1 VPTILI
7 TGAAGFVGGHVAR
20 EAARYRAD
28 LRLMSHLSPLL
39 GSDPPLHKGSPIQEG
54 PVTQEGPAA
63 HDGAR
68 VVRADLTDPASLRGV
83 CDGVDV
89 LIHCAS
95 QIGGGVEANDAVNAR
110 GTAALIEEAR
120 RARVAR
126 IVQLSTASVYGR
138 GTFRGD
144 RPEELSRNPGSPTS
158 LTRATAED
166 TVLAAGGVV
175 LRPHLVYG
183 EGDRWVVP
191 GLTRML
197 RVLPGTVEGWH
208 ARTSVIAAPELAALL
223 VATALAPATD
233 LTASVYHATHPEPLP
248 VDTLLRAV
256 ADCTGTDW
264 PDRELTADRARAVLA
279 EKGVPPSGLDM
290 FTTDHVFDSTPL
302 WSDLRRAPGAGF
314 DTDFPLAA
322 PWYRKA
328 LRDG

>member
-1 VPTILI
+1 MPTILI
-7 TGAAGFVGGHVAR
+7 TGAAGFVGGHVTR

-28 LRLMSHLSPLL
+28 LRLMSHRSPLL
-39 GSDPPLHKGSPIQEG
+39 GSGPP
-54 PVTQEGPAA
+54 TQEGPPPQGRPAGQ
-63 HDGAR
+63 DGAR

-95 QIGGGVEANDAVNAR
+95 QIGGGVEANEAVNAR
-110 GTAALIEEAR
+110 GTAALVEEAR
-120 RARVAR
+120 RAGVAR

-144 RPEELSRNPGSPTS
+144 RPEELRRNPGSPTS
-158 LTRATAED
+158 RTRAAAED

-197 RVLPGTVEGWH
+197 RVLPGTVEGWP
-208 ARTSVIAAPELAALL
+208 ARSSAIAVPELAALL
-223 VATALAPATD
+223 VATALAPAAD

-256 ADCTGTDW
+256 AECTGADW
-264 PDRELTADRARAVLA
+264 PDRELTVDRARAVLA
-279 EKGVPPSGLDM
+279 EHGVPPSGLDM

-322 PWYRKA
+322 PWYRKT

>member
-1 VPTILI
+1 MPTILI
-7 TGAAGFVGGHVAR
+7 TGAAGFVGGHVTR

-28 LRLMSHLSPLL
+28 LRLMSHRSPLL
-39 GSDPPLHKGSPIQEG
+39 GSGPP
-54 PVTQEGPAA
+54 TQEGPAG

-95 QIGGGVEANDAVNAR
+95 RIGGGVEANEAVNAR
-110 GTAALIEEAR
+110 GTAALVEEAR
-120 RARVAR
+120 RAGVAR

-138 GTFRGD
+138 GTFRGA
-144 RPEELSRNPGSPTS
+144 RPEELRRNPGSPTS
-158 LTRATAED
+158 RTRAAAED

-197 RVLPGTVEGWH
+197 RVLPGTVEGWP
-208 ARTSVIAAPELAALL
+208 ARSSVIAVPELAALL
-223 VATALAPATD
+223 VATALAPAAD

-256 ADCTGTDW
+256 AECTGADR
-264 PDRELTADRARAVLA
+264 PDRELTVDRARAVLA
-279 EKGVPPSGLDM
+279 ENGVPPSGLDM

>member
-1 VPTILI
+1 MPTILI
-7 TGAAGFVGGHVAR
+7 TGAAGFVGGHVTR

-28 LRLMSHLSPLL
+28 LRLMSHRSPLL
-39 GSDPPLHKGSPIQEG
+39 GSGPP
-54 PVTQEGPAA
+54 TQEGPPA
-63 HDGAR
+63 HEGPPTQGRPAGQDGAR

-95 QIGGGVEANDAVNAR
+95 QIGGGVEANEAVNAR
-110 GTAALIEEAR
+110 GTAALVEEAR
-120 RARVAR
+120 RAGVAR

-144 RPEELSRNPGSPTS
+144 RPEELRRNPGSPTS
-158 LTRATAED
+158 RTRAAAED

-197 RVLPGTVEGWH
+197 RVLPGTVEGWP
-208 ARTSVIAAPELAALL
+208 ARSSAIAVPELAALL
-223 VATALAPATD
+223 VATALAPAAD

-248 VDTLLRAV
+248 VETLLRAV
-256 ADCTGTDW
+256 AECTGADW
-264 PDRELTADRARAVLA
+264 PDRELTVDRARAVLA
-279 EKGVPPSGLDM
+279 EHGVPPSGLDM

-322 PWYRKA
+322 PWYRKT

>member
-1 VPTILI
+1 
-7 TGAAGFVGGHVAR
+7 
-20 EAARYRAD
+20 
-28 LRLMSHLSPLL
+28 
-39 GSDPPLHKGSPIQEG
+39 
-54 PVTQEGPAA
+54 
-63 HDGAR
+63 
-68 VVRADLTDPASLRGV
+68 V

-95 QIGGGVEANDAVNAR
+95 QIGGGVEANEAVNAR
-110 GTAALIEEAR
+110 GTAALVEEAR
-120 RARVAR
+120 RAGVAR

-158 LTRATAED
+158 RTRAAAED

-191 GLTRML
+191 GLARML
-197 RVLPGTVEGWH
+197 RVLPGTVEGWP
-208 ARTSVIAAPELAALL
+208 ARSSAIAVPELAALL
-223 VATALAPATD
+223 VATALAPAAD

-256 ADCTGTDW
+256 AECTGADW
-264 PDRELTADRARAVLA
+264 PDRELTVDRARAVLA
-279 EKGVPPSGLDM
+279 EHGVPPSGLDM

>member
-1 VPTILI
+1 VRTILI

-20 EAARYRAD
+20 EAARHRVD
-28 LRLMSHLSPLL
+28 LRLMSHRSPLPD
-39 GSDPPLHKGSPIQEG
+39 SAPPFHQGSPER
-54 PVTQEGPAA
+54 
-63 HDGAR
+63 DDAR

-95 QIGGGVEANDAVNAR
+95 QIGGGVEANEAVNAR
-110 GTAALIEEAR
+110 GTAALVEEAR
-120 RARVAR
+120 RAGVAR

-138 GTFRGD
+138 GTFRGN
-144 RPEELSRNPGSPTS
+144 RPEELTRNPRSPTS
-158 LTRATAED
+158 SSRARAED
-166 TVLAAGGVV
+166 AVLAAGGVV

-197 RVLPGTVEGWH
+197 RTLPGTVADWL
-208 ARTSVIAAPELAALL
+208 ARTSAIAVPELAELL
-223 VATALAPATD
+223 VAAALAPAAD
-233 LTASVYHATHPEPLP
+233 LTASVYHATHPEPVP

-256 ADCTGTDW
+256 AECAGIDW
-264 PDRELTADRARAVLA
+264 PDRELTADRARVILA

-290 FTTDHVFDSTPL
+290 FTTDHVFDSTSL
-302 WSDLRRAPGAGF
+302 WSDLRRAPGGGF

-322 PWYRKA
+322 AWYRKSLPA
-328 LRDG
+328 G

>member
-1 VPTILI
+1 MPTILI
-7 TGAAGFVGGHVAR
+7 TGAAGFVGGHVTR

-28 LRLMSHLSPLL
+28 LRLMSHRIPLL
-39 GSDPPLHKGSPIQEG
+39 GSGPP
-54 PVTQEGPAA
+54 TQEGPPPHEGPPTQERPAG

-95 QIGGGVEANDAVNAR
+95 QIGGGAEANEAVNTR
-110 GTAALIEEAR
+110 GTAALVEEAR
-120 RARVAR
+120 RAGVAR

-144 RPEELSRNPGSPTS
+144 RPEELRRNPGSPTS
-158 LTRATAED
+158 RTRAAAED

-191 GLTRML
+191 GLARML
-197 RVLPGTVEGWH
+197 RVLPGTVKGWP
-208 ARTSVIAAPELAALL
+208 ARSSAIAVPELAALL
-223 VATALAPATD
+223 VATALAPAAD

-256 ADCTGTDW
+256 AECTGADW
-264 PDRELTADRARAVLA
+264 PDRELTVDRARAVLT
-279 EKGVPPSGLDM
+279 EHGVPPSGLDM

>member
-1 VPTILI
+1 MPTILI
-7 TGAAGFVGGHVAR
+7 TGAAGFVGGHVTR

-28 LRLMSHLSPLL
+28 LRLMSHRSPLL
-39 GSDPPLHKGSPIQEG
+39 GSGPP
-54 PVTQEGPAA
+54 TQEGPPPQERPAG

-95 QIGGGVEANDAVNAR
+95 QIGGGVEANEAVNAR
-110 GTAALIEEAR
+110 GTAALVEEAR
-120 RARVAR
+120 RAGVAR

-144 RPEELSRNPGSPTS
+144 RPEELRRNPGSPTS
-158 LTRATAED
+158 RTRAAAED

-191 GLTRML
+191 GLARML
-197 RVLPGTVEGWH
+197 RVLPGTVEGWP
-208 ARTSVIAAPELAALL
+208 ARSSAIAVPELAALL
-223 VATALAPATD
+223 VATALAPAAD
-233 LTASVYHATHPEPLP
+233 LTASVYHATHPEPIP
-248 VDTLLRAV
+248 VNTLLRAV
-256 ADCTGTDW
+256 AECTGADW
-264 PDRELTADRARAVLA
+264 PDRELTVDRARAVLA
-279 EKGVPPSGLDM
+279 EHGVPPSGLDM

>member
-1 VPTILI
+1 MPTILI
-7 TGAAGFVGGHVAR
+7 TGAAGFVGGHVTR

-28 LRLMSHLSPLL
+28 LRLMSHRSPLL
-39 GSDPPLHKGSPIQEG
+39 GSGPPS
-54 PVTQEGPAA
+54 QEGPAA

-95 QIGGGVEANDAVNAR
+95 QIGGGVEANEAVNAR

-120 RARVAR
+120 RAGVAR

-144 RPEELSRNPGSPTS
+144 RPEALRRNPGSPTS
-158 LTRATAED
+158 RTRAAAED

-197 RVLPGTVEGWH
+197 RVLPGTVEGWS
-208 ARTSVIAAPELAALL
+208 ARSSAIAVPELAALL
-223 VATALAPATD
+223 VATALAPAAD
-233 LTASVYHATHPEPLP
+233 LTVSVYHATHPEPLP
-248 VDTLLRAV
+248 VDTLLRTV
-256 ADCTGTDW
+256 AECTGADW
-264 PDRELTADRARAVLA
+264 PDRELTVDRARAVLA
-279 EKGVPPSGLDM
+279 ENGVPPSGLDM
-290 FTTDHVFDSTPL
+290 FTTDHVFDSTAL

-314 DTDFPLAA
+314 DTDFSLAA

>member
-1 VPTILI
+1 MPTILI
-7 TGAAGFVGGHVAR
+7 TGAAGFVGGHVTR

-28 LRLMSHLSPLL
+28 LRLMSHRSPLL
-39 GSDPPLHKGSPIQEG
+39 GSGPP
-54 PVTQEGPAA
+54 TQEGPPPHEGPPTQERPAGQ
-63 HDGAR
+63 DGAR

-95 QIGGGVEANDAVNAR
+95 QIGGDVEANEAVNAR
-110 GTAALIEEAR
+110 GTAALVEEAR
-120 RARVAR
+120 RAGVAR

-144 RPEELSRNPGSPTS
+144 RPEELRRNPGSPTS
-158 LTRATAED
+158 RTRAAAED

-197 RVLPGTVEGWH
+197 RVLPGTVEGWP
-208 ARTSVIAAPELAALL
+208 ARSSAIAVPELAALL
-223 VATALAPATD
+223 VATALAPAAD
-233 LTASVYHATHPEPLP
+233 LTASVYHATHSEPLP

-256 ADCTGTDW
+256 AECTGADW
-264 PDRELTADRARAVLA
+264 PGRELTVDRARAVLA
-279 EKGVPPSGLDM
+279 EHGVPPSGLDM

>member
-1 VPTILI
+1 MPTILI
-7 TGAAGFVGGHVAR
+7 TGAAGFVGGHVTR

-28 LRLMSHLSPLL
+28 LRLMSHRSPLL
-39 GSDPPLHKGSPIQEG
+39 GSGSP
-54 PVTQEGPAA
+54 TQEGPAG

-95 QIGGGVEANDAVNAR
+95 QIGGGVEVNEAVNAR

-120 RARVAR
+120 RAGVAR

-144 RPEELSRNPGSPTS
+144 RPEELRRNPGSPTS
-158 LTRATAED
+158 RTRAAAED

-197 RVLPGTVEGWH
+197 RVLPGTVEGWP
-208 ARTSVIAAPELAALL
+208 ARSSVIAAPELAALL
-223 VATALAPATD
+223 VATALAPAAD

-256 ADCTGTDW
+256 AECTGADR
-264 PDRELTADRARAVLA
+264 PDRELTVDRARAVLA
-279 EKGVPPSGLDM
+279 ENGVPPSALDM

-314 DTDFPLAA
+314 DADFPLAA

>member
-1 VPTILI
+1 MPTILI
-7 TGAAGFVGGHVAR
+7 TGAAGFVGGHVTR

-28 LRLMSHLSPLL
+28 LRLMSHRSPLL
-39 GSDPPLHKGSPIQEG
+39 GSGPP
-54 PVTQEGPAA
+54 TQEGPPPHEGPPTQERSAGQ
-63 HDGAR
+63 DGAR

-95 QIGGGVEANDAVNAR
+95 QIGGDVEANEAVNAR
-110 GTAALIEEAR
+110 GTAALVEEAR
-120 RARVAR
+120 RAGVAR

-144 RPEELSRNPGSPTS
+144 RPEELRRNPGSPTS
-158 LTRATAED
+158 RTRAAAED

-197 RVLPGTVEGWH
+197 RVLPGTVEGWP
-208 ARTSVIAAPELAALL
+208 ARSSAIAVPELAALL
-223 VATALAPATD
+223 VATALAPAAD

-256 ADCTGTDW
+256 AECTGADW
-264 PDRELTADRARAVLA
+264 PGRELTVDRARAVLA
-279 EKGVPPSGLDM
+279 EHGVPPSGLDM

>member
-1 VPTILI
+1 MPTILI

-20 EAARYRAD
+20 EAAVHRGD
-28 LRLMSHLSPLL
+28 LRLMSHRSPLPD
-39 GSDPPLHKGSPIQEG
+39 SAPPSHQGSP
-54 PVTQEGPAA
+54 AR
-63 HDGAR
+63 DGAR
-68 VVRADLTDPASLRGV
+68 VVRADLTDPVSLRGV

-95 QIGGGVEANDAVNAR
+95 QIGGDAEANEAVNAR
-110 GTAALIEEAR
+110 GTAALIEEAH
-120 RARVAR
+120 RAGVAR

-144 RPEELSRNPGSPTS
+144 RPEELTRNPRSPTS

-166 TVLAAGGVV
+166 AVLAAGGVV

-197 RVLPGTVEGWH
+197 RTLPGTVEGWP
-208 ARTSVIAAPELAALL
+208 ARTSVIAVPELAALL
-223 VATALAPATD
+223 VAVALAPAAD

-248 VDTLLRAV
+248 VGTLLRAV
-256 ADCTGTDW
+256 AECTGIDW
-264 PDRELTADRARAVLA
+264 RDRELTAGQARAVLV

-290 FTTDHVFDSTPL
+290 FTTDHVFDSARL
-302 WSDLRRAPGAGF
+302 WADLRRAPGAGF

-328 LRDG
+328 PQAG